1 MQQKPKDKKPPVWLS
16 RTRAIVITLLVLI
29 ALIVACRRMLT
40 LGGIMKPYVNPK
52 FGPFDNGFAVYPFL
66 TFLHIIPGVLFLVLT
81 PLQFSKKLRGR
92 NIQIHR
98 VLGWIVAVCAFII
111 GITALIM
118 SFNMAIG
125 GAVETAVTLTFALY
139 FLFALFK
146 ALYHIKQKQVSIHR
160 EWMIRMFAI
169 GLAIATVRPIVGLFF
184 GFSNLGP
191 HQFFGYAFWIG
202 FLIHAIIAEVYIRRY
217 KWI

>member
-1 MQQKPKDKKPPVWLS
+1 MKNNRPPVWLF
-16 RTRAIVITLLVLI
+16 RTRNIVITLLVLI
-29 ALIVACRRMLT
+29 AIVVASRRMLT
-40 LGGIMKPYVNPK
+40 LGGIIKPYVNPK
-52 FGPFDNGFAVYPFL
+52 FGAFDSGFVVYPFL

-81 PLQFSKKLRGR
+81 PFQFSKKLRGR

-98 VLGWIVAVCAFII
+98 VMGWIVASCAFII
-111 GITALIM
+111 GITALVM

-125 GAVETAVTLTFALY
+125 GVIETAATVTFALY

-146 ALYHIKQKQVSIHR
+146 AVYHIKQKQVSIHR
-160 EWMIRMFAI
+160 KWMIRMFAI
-169 GLAIATVRPIVGLFF
+169 GLAIATVRPIIGLFF

-202 FLIHAIIAEVYIRRY
+202 FTLHAIIAEIYIRRY
-217 KWI
+217 KWV

>member
-1 MQQKPKDKKPPVWLS
+1 
-16 RTRAIVITLLVLI
+16 
-29 ALIVACRRMLT
+29 
-40 LGGIMKPYVNPK
+40 MKPYVNPK
-52 FGPFDNGFAVYPFL
+52 FGAFDGGFAAYPFL

-81 PLQFSKKLRGR
+81 PFQFSKKLRGR

-98 VLGWIVAVCAFII
+98 VMGWIVASCAFII
-111 GITALIM
+111 GITALVM

-125 GAVETAVTLTFALY
+125 GVIETAATVTFALY

-146 ALYHIKQKQVSIHR
+146 AVYHIKQKQVSIHR

-202 FLIHAIIAEVYIRRY
+202 FTLHAVIAEIYIRRY
-217 KWI
+217 QWV

>member
-1 MQQKPKDKKPPVWLS
+1 MKPEMPPTWLQ
-16 RTRAIVITLLVLI
+16 RTRNVIIILLILI
-29 ALIVACRRMLT
+29 ALIVAGRRVLT
-40 LGGIMKPYVNPK
+40 LTGIIKPYINPK
-52 FGPFDNGFAVYPFL
+52 FGNFDSGFALHLGL
-66 TFLHIIPGVLFLVLT
+66 TLLHIFAGSLFLILT
-81 PLQFSKKLRGR
+81 PLQFSNKVRSLNLKF
-92 NIQIHR
+92 HR
-98 VLGWIVAVCAFII
+98 FSGWIVAVSALII
-111 GITALIM
+111 GITALVM

-125 GAVETAVTLTFALY
+125 GIIETAATLTFGLF

-146 ALYHIKQKQVSIHR
+146 ALYHIRQKKILLHR

-202 FLIHAIIAEVYIRRY
+202 FMLHFIIAEIYIRRY
-217 KWI
+217 KYQPL